1 MGLADVSK
9 KSLGAVFDEVGD
21 EFEAGIAAVV
31 GVGDFVVVVLC
42 AEVGEL
48 SYFGAVLIA
57 FGEFD
62 DVGVIF
68 VIHGEDEVE
77 DFEVAEAELSGGAG
91 DLVAAFFDGFGHAG
105 IG

>member
-1 MGLADVSK
+1 VVEEAG
-9 KSLGAVFDEVGD
+9 GAVFDEVGD

-31 GVGDFVVVVLC
+31 GVGDFGVVVVG
-42 AEVGEL
+42 AEVGEFA
-48 SYFGAVLIA
+48 YFGAFFFG

-77 DFEVAEAELSGGAG
+77 EFEVAEAELTGGSG
-91 DLVAAFFDGFGHAG
+91 DFVAAFAEGF
-105 IG
+105 